1 MKATEEIL
9 VPRLMES
16 TESTAV
22 AMIAVIE
29 ILSSPSLVAFVFHD
43 FPVAN
48 RGSHTQ
54 SALGHLP
61 AVHCIAVLDLTL
73 VRRTHQRYRRQE
85 FLFASKTY
93 LTATRALGLKETR
106 TLPEVVPVI
115 VLLSESSVRG
125 QTARAQTTL
134 NRSLGKVEATKA
146 LRVFRN
152 PSEQW
157 KTPNVEGEFLLG
169 RLTVNFVEMS
179 AHDNGEPVVLTT
191 MEFKALQYFVQNPR
205 RVISRGELL
214 NQVWGYENYP
224 RTRTVD
230 NHILRLRQKLEQNPS
245 RPMHIRTVHGA
256 GYKFLP

>member
-1 MKATEEIL
+1 MRATEEL
-9 VPRLMES
+9 MVPRLMES
-16 TESTAV
+16 TESTSG
-22 AMIAVIE
+22 I
-29 ILSSPSLVAFVFHD
+29 SLC
-43 FPVAN
+43 
-48 RGSHTQ
+48 
-54 SALGHLP
+54 LE
-61 AVHCIAVLDLTL
+61 DL
-73 VRRTHQRYRRQE
+73 
-85 FLFASKTY
+85 
-93 LTATRALGLKETR
+93 LTATRALDLKEIR
-106 TLPEVVPVI
+106 RLPEVVPVI
-115 VLLSESSVRG
+115 ILLSESSVRG

-134 NRSLGKVEATKA
+134 NRFLGKVEATKV

-157 KTPNVEGEFLLG
+157 KTQNMEVEFLLG

-230 NHILRLRQKLEQNPS
+230 NHILRLRQKLEENPS